1 MLLVGCGFTLQ
12 NMRVILQHP
21 AYIAIQE
28 KITAQVVGG
37 VM

>member
-12 NMRVILQHP
+12 YVRIIVQHP
-21 AYIAIQE
+21 AYVVIQE
-28 KITAQVVGG
+28 QVTAQVVGG